1 MFCRNCACLR
11 AFDGRGQK
19 CLYLSR
25 ESADTFTS
33 LCPEPQR
40 CFTLLLHENRAELK
54 VLTVLKDICAPTAES
69 SFKIHS
75 NKYEPLKSPK
85 YKKKGGVHPRSPH
98 HDMSSASPDRIR
110 LHSPRMNIITHMKSA
125 RFGSSR

>member
-1 MFCRNCACLR
+1 MVWCNCACLW

-19 CLYLSR
+19 CLYLNR

-33 LCPEPQR
+33 LCPEHQR
-40 CFTLLLHENRAELK
+40 CFTLLLHVNRAELK
-54 VLTVLKDICAPTAES
+54 VLSVLKDICAPTAVS

-75 NKYEPLKSPK
+75 NKYEPQVPQIN
-85 YKKKGGVHPRSPH
+85 KKVEVTSALLNHDTRS
-98 HDMSSASPDRIR
+98 SSPDRIR
-110 LHSPRMNIITHMKSA
+110 LHSQSMNIITHMKSA